1 MNAFT
6 TWLHQA
12 QSRLHPVGRI
22 VAIAGGALLVASA
35 FLPWAYAFSA
45 LDGMTLVGNP
55 SPLQRCGAVLGLLA
69 GGLALAAGLVPNRA
83 KRPRAGWVRG
93 AKAAGTGALVFMLLI
108 VAAIAL
114 ELGAGQRGL
123 RRLGRPGGRARGL
136 RRHQ

>member
-1 MNAFT
+1 MRPSLGCTRSGA
-6 TWLHQA
+6 
-12 QSRLHPVGRI
+12 SSPSPVAVLLI
-22 VAIAGGALLVASA
+22 VSA

-55 SPLQRCGAVLGLLA
+55 SPLQRCGAVLGLLV
-69 GGLALAAGLVPNRA
+69 GGLALAAGLVPNRP

-114 ELGAGQRGL
+114 ELGAGQRRSTAAGSPWPARL
-123 RRLGRPGGRARGL
+123 RPSSAPS
-136 RRHQ
+136 